1 MKRHLPAVLVAGWG
15 VLNGLLL
22 VVLAV
27 YRENSMTYWLW
38 GGVVL
43 VVELAA
49 LAVLVSSRAGTDQHV
64 RYRVRDRGAGG
75 VLPAAIGLLLV
86 ALCPVY
92 GLWLLVVAV
101 PLLMLSVAL
110 AVHGTTARER

>member
-49 LAVLVSSRAGTDQHV
+49 LSVLVSSRAGTDQHV
-64 RYRVRDRGAGG
+64 RYRCATAER
-75 VLPAAIGLLLV
+75 AAS
-86 ALCPVY
+86 CPPRS
-92 GLWLLVVAV
+92 ACC
-101 PLLMLSVAL
+101 SSRSARS
-110 AVHGTTARER
+110 TACGCSSWPYRC